1 MHEELAVNFNA
12 RHQKT
17 ANQGDYHRNKTSRDH
32 QVAIARISR
41 FFIAN
46 PSASPEAISVFCF
59 QNLEISSL
67 PIRVIR
73 WIDGSQASPF

>member
-1 MHEELAVNFNA
+1 MHCTKKQRIRATTTET
-12 RHQKT
+12 R
-17 ANQGDYHRNKTSRDH
+17 
-32 QVAIARISR
+32 QVAITKWPSLG
-41 FFIAN
+41 FLGFIAN
-46 PSASPEAISVFCF
+46 PSASPEAISIFCF

>member
-12 RHQKT
+12 LQQKT

-41 FFIAN
+41 FYRQPLRKPRGDFHFLFSESGN
-46 PSASPEAISVFCF
+46 FF
-59 QNLEISSL
+59 SSNS
-67 PIRVIR
+67 RYSM
-73 WIDGSQASPF
+73 D